1 MSFTGET
8 FKLARTSLVAR
19 TRMSSIAS
27 LRPHA
32 LLTGKPSSAV
42 CLFYHETNF
51 PKATARRSFS
61 TTPSSHLYI
70 QTNLHNDQTHKAI
83 QADGKFYDFRSD
95 TVTAPTDEMF
105 EVMKN
110 ASRGDDVFEASSV
123 FCAMHVIVVN

>member
-1 MSFTGET
+1 MHCWKVNIILCVFIFS
-8 FKLARTSLVAR
+8 K
-19 TRMSSIAS
+19 
-27 LRPHA
+27 
-32 LLTGKPSSAV
+32 
-42 CLFYHETNF
+42 TNF

-110 ASRGDDVFEASSV
+110 ASRGDDVFEASSIL
-123 FCAMHVIVVN
+123 CYIHLILVN